1 MRPTIHKDDRVGKVI
16 IGVAL
21 IKILSLSIG
30 IWHSLISENNRK
42 RWLIN
47 GHRIKLGHQD
57 GRLTV
62 FYFEDSVLNLDE
74 ASWLE
79 AVDRIKVET
88 NLLSG

>member
-1 MRPTIHKDDRVGKVI
+1 MKIVSLLIVI
-16 IGVAL
+16 CQ
-21 IKILSLSIG
+21 
-30 IWHSLISENNRK
+30 SLISENDKK
-42 RWLIN
+42 RWLVN

-57 GRLTV
+57 DRLTV

-79 AVDRIKVET
+79 AVNRIKVGT

>member
-1 MRPTIHKDDRVGKVI
+1 MIEQSHHWSCSHENCEFIHRN
-16 IGVAL
+16 L
-21 IKILSLSIG
+21 T
-30 IWHSLISENNRK
+30 HSLISENDRK
-42 RWLIN
+42 RWLVN

-57 GRLTV
+57 DRLTV

-79 AVDRIKVET
+79 AVDRIKVGT

>member
-1 MRPTIHKDDRVGKVI
+1 MKV
-16 IGVAL
+16 VT
-21 IKILSLSIG
+21 LSIR
-30 IWHSLISENNRK
+30 IWHYLISENDRK
-42 RWLIN
+42 RWLVN

-57 GRLTV
+57 DGLTV

-79 AVDRIKVET
+79 AVDRIKVGT